1 VRFDLKDYQADAV
14 AQVLDRLDKAR
25 QVLGLG
31 MTSSVALTAPT
42 GAGKTVMAA
51 AVIESLLFGNADL
64 DVAPDPTA
72 VVLWFTSDPSLNEQT
87 RHRIMQASDRIGSG
101 RLRVVESTFA
111 EERLR
116 PGHVYFLNSQKLGR
130 NSLLVRGAGAGDPSD
145 MLAAPDL
152 RARTFWEVLA
162 ATIAHEGT
170 TLYVFLDEAHVGMNT
185 SKRDL
190 GEKSTIVR
198 QLVNGEAGAP
208 PVPIVLGISATLDR
222 FKVAMAAATDR
233 IPMPEVTVDAT
244 RVQESGLLK
253 DDILLSF
260 PAETGRFDTV
270 LLRHAVAR
278 TKESS
283 ERWSAYHAAQGGA
296 GDPVRPLLVVQVP
309 NRPSTELLADA
320 VRTVL
325 DEWPELGVENIA
337 HVFGERTPLVIGA
350 DEVAYVAPED
360 VAERQRVR
368 VLLAKDAIS
377 TGWDCPRAEVLVS
390 FRSAQDVTHITQLL
404 GRMVRTPL
412 ARRIPG
418 DDRLNSVECV
428 LPFFDR
434 AAAEQVARRIMGE
447 GGEPIGPRVSFATAD
462 FGPNPAVPAAVWAA
476 FDRLPSQT
484 VPRRGARPV
493 GRFTALGAA
502 LARDGLVPDGHRRA
516 IGELVAFLRGQAVEH
531 DAALAEQLRDLLE
544 MSGETLRVG
553 PGIGGQAIAGS
564 TTFALRADDRAIEAE
579 FRVAKR
585 LLSPQLATAYA
596 DVVEETYQDGYV
608 EAHLRTAALARVPG
622 VLEALEARA
631 EALFQ
636 SWDTEH
642 RVAIKGLPDERR
654 LVYQDLRAL
663 AGEPRLADLQR
674 PTVRTEPVEDAA
686 GIRLATCPKHLLAD
700 EAGLFPI
707 GRLNEWER
715 TVLESEI
722 ERCVAW
728 YRNPARASADSLA
741 IAYRDGQ
748 GEWRRMCPD
757 FVFFGLVDG
766 EVRPSIIDPHG
777 THLGDALPKLRG
789 LAAYAEEYGDLFH
802 RIEAVAVTEA
812 GIRVLDL
819 TEQRVRDAVRAAE
832 DALTLYDSPV
842 ACDY

>member
-1 VRFDLKDYQADAV
+1 VRFELLDYQADAV

-25 QVLGLG
+25 RMLDLGLTG
-31 MTSSVALTAPT
+31 SVALTAPT

-64 DVAPDPTA
+64 DIAPDPGA

-111 EERLR
+111 EQRLR
-116 PGHVYFLNSQKLGR
+116 PGNVYFLNSQKLGR
-130 NSLLVRGAGAGDPSD
+130 NSLLVRGAGAGEPEQ
-145 MLAAPDL
+145 MLAAADL

-162 ATIAHEGT
+162 ATIADEGT

-208 PVPIVLGISATLDR
+208 PVPIVLGISATVDR
-222 FKVAMAAATDR
+222 FKAAMEAASDR
-233 IPMPEVTVDAT
+233 TTLPDVTVDAT

-260 PAETGRFDTV
+260 PAEVGGFDTV

-278 TKESS
+278 TRESS
-283 ERWSAYHAAQGGA
+283 QRWSAYHASQGGA
-296 GDPVRPLLVVQVP
+296 GDPVQPLLVVQVP
-309 NRPSTELLADA
+309 NTPSTELLADA
-320 VRTVL
+320 VRTIL
-325 DEWPELGVENIA
+325 DEWPELGMESIA
-337 HVFGERTPLVIGA
+337 HVFGERTALAIGGH
-350 DEVAYVAPED
+350 EIAYIAPED
-360 VAERQRVR
+360 VAERRHVR

-390 FRSAQDVTHITQLL
+390 FRPAQDVTHITQLL

-447 GGEPIGPRVSFATAD
+447 GGEPIGPRVSFTTAD
-462 FGPNPAVPAAVWAA
+462 FVPNPAVPAAVWDV
-476 FDRLPSQT
+476 FDALPSQT
-484 VPRRGARPV
+484 IPRRGARPV

-531 DAALAEQLRDLLE
+531 DALLAAEVEGLLE
-544 MSGETLRVG
+544 VSGETLRIG
-553 PGIGGQAIAGS
+553 PGIGGQVIAGS
-564 TTFALRADDRAIEAE
+564 TTFALRADDHAIEAD
-579 FRVAKR
+579 FRVAR
-585 LLSPQLATAYA
+585 RVLSPQLATAYA
-596 DVVEETYQDGYV
+596 DVLEEAYQDGYF

-622 VLEALEARA
+622 VAEALDARA
-631 EALFQ
+631 ERLFQ
-636 SWDTEH
+636 CWDAEH

-654 LVYQDLRAL
+654 VVYQNLRAL
-663 AGEPRLADLQR
+663 AGEPRLADLRR
-674 PTVRTEPVEDAA
+674 PDVRTEPVEDAA
-686 GIRLATCPKHLLAD
+686 GARLPTCPRHLLAD

-715 TVLESEI
+715 AVLESEI
-722 ERCVAW
+722 QRCVAW
-728 YRNPARASADSLA
+728 YRNPARASADALA

-757 FVFFGLVDG
+757 FVFFGMVDG
-766 EVRPSIIDPHG
+766 EIRPSIVDPHSP
-777 THLGDALPKLRG
+777 HLGDALPKLRG
-789 LAAYAEEYGDLFH
+789 LTAYAEQHGDCFH
-802 RIEAVAVTEA
+802 RIEAIAVTAA

-832 DALTLYDSPV
+832 DALALYDSPV